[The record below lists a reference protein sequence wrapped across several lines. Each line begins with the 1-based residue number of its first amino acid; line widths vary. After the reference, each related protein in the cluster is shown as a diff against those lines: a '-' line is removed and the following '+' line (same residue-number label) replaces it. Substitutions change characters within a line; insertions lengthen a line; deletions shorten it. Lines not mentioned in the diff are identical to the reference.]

1 MSSRSRTSFR
11 SSDSASRS
19 SCRRLP
25 ESLQDTDRGTRNPA
39 PTMSDDPPSARP
51 TDAGPPWWERGAGLE
66 FDRVAAFNDA
76 VFAIALTLLV
86 LDLHLPTLADKD
98 SVSDFVDALG
108 DIVPDLISFAIAFSI
123 VGQYW
128 IGQHRFYGSL
138 RAVDSSFLGLNV
150 VYLALIAIVP
160 FPTSVISQYTD
171 NPMAFATF
179 AIVLSAVAAMNALLL
194 VHAQRANLIRDA
206 LSPGAYRQALW
217 EALAPTVIYLG
228 TIPVAFLIDP
238 ILTLLLWQPL
248 SGALERLS
256 RRSR

>member
-1 MSSRSRTSFR
+1 MP
-11 SSDSASRS
+11 D
-19 SCRRLP
+19 
-25 ESLQDTDRGTRNPA
+25 DT
-39 PTMSDDPPSARP
+39 PSARP
-51 TDAGPPWWERGAGLE
+51 TDAGPRWWERGAGLE

-98 SVSDFVDALG
+98 SVSDFIDALG

-128 IGQHRFYGSL
+128 IRQHRFYGSL
-138 RAVDSSFLGLNV
+138 RAVDSSFL
-150 VYLALIAIVP
+150 IAIVP
-160 FPTSVISQYTD
+160 FPTSVISQYID
-171 NPMAFATF
+171 NPMAFSTF
-179 AIVLSAVAAMNALLL
+179 AVVLSAVAAMNALLL
-194 VHAQRANLIRDA
+194 AHAQRANLMRDA
-206 LSPGAYRQALW
+206 LSPAAYRQAVW

-256 RRSR
+256 RRSH